1 MISYNRAL
9 EITRCE
15 SIETTLRTRRRLW
28 AGGAERTG
36 WEGDRESTDCLQSDI
51 RAFRIAGGWKMTVL
65 EAEVWVE
72 IVTEGGRG

>member
-1 MISYNRAL
+1 M
-9 EITRCE
+9 
-15 SIETTLRTRRRLW
+15 W
-28 AGGAERTG
+28 AGGGGGGCSAERTG
-36 WEGDRESTDCLQSDI
+36 CEGERESTDCLQSDI